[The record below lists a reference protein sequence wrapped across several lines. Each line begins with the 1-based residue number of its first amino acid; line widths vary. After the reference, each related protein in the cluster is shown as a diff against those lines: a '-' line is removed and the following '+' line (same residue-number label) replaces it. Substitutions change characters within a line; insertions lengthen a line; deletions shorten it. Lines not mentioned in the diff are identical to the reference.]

1 MITDRLRKWA
11 VFQIY
16 KTRGQDIG
24 KVFRILQSDV
34 QNGIPP
40 DTAKNRLIAMLDHS
54 RNHVPYYR
62 SIIRELG
69 DSYREDPFE
78 YLKHMPVLTKAV
90 IRENF
95 EDLKS
100 DDLPKRR
107 WYVNTTGGSTG
118 EPVEFVQD
126 REFNTLNGPVTSL
139 ISWLIGAD
147 IGEPIAFFW
156 GSIHDIRGAEE
167 GWKAKSLSWLSNNRL
182 FSVYH
187 LDSRTIDH
195 YLDEINRRPP
205 KLIIGYA
212 NSMNEIA
219 KYIEKTGRSIRPQ
232 NAVITSAGMLY
243 PEFRQTIERV
253 FQCKVYDRYGSREV
267 GSIAAERPGYTGMW
281 VPPWTNYL
289 EISDTDGQ
297 PVPDGMEGEIL
308 VTSFCNYAMPLIRYQ
323 IGDRGVLAPPDA
335 KNQPPVGQVLERLTG
350 RTVETYYN
358 AKGEVID
365 PSHFMPI
372 LYHLD
377 WIRKYQVVQTS
388 PSSIIF
394 RIVKNSDHPPQS
406 DLLTII
412 NQSRGVMND
421 AECQVDFQYVDDI
434 LPTRSGKF
442 NFIVNE
448 MKSTQGMRR

>member
-1 MITDRLRKWA
+1 M
-11 VFQIY
+11 
-16 KTRGQDIG
+16 
-24 KVFRILQSDV
+24 
-34 QNGIPP
+34 
-40 DTAKNRLIAMLDHS
+40 
-54 RNHVPYYR
+54 PYYR

-219 KYIEKTGRSIRPQ
+219 KYIEKTGRRVTFEYALVKGINDSRRD
-232 NAVITSAGMLY
+232 AEELAARLKGMNCHVNL
-243 PEFRQTIERV
+243 I
-253 FQCKVYDRYGSREV
+253 
-267 GSIAAERPGYTGMW
+267 
-281 VPPWTNYL
+281 
-289 EISDTDGQ
+289 
-297 PVPDGMEGEIL
+297 
-308 VTSFCNYAMPLIRYQ
+308 PLNH
-323 IGDRGVLAPPDA
+323 V
-335 KNQPPVGQVLERLTG
+335 
-350 RTVETYYN
+350 VETGFRG
-358 AKGEVID
+358 AD
-365 PSHFMPI
+365 
-372 LYHLD
+372 
-377 WIRKYQVVQTS
+377 
-388 PSSIIF
+388 SS
-394 RIVKNSDHPPQS
+394 
-406 DLLTII
+406 
-412 NQSRGVMND
+412 D
-421 AECQVDFQYVDDI
+421 ALCFKDI
-434 LPTRSGKF
+434 LDRKGIQTT
-442 NFIVNE
+442 I
-448 MKSTQGMRR
+448 RRELGSDIDAACGQLRLKNNKR